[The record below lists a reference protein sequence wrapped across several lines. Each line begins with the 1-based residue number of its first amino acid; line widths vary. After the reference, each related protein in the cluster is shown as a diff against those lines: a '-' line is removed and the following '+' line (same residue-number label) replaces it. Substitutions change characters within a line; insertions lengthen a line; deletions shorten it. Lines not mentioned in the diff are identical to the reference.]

1 MTKVKLF
8 FQTKSLKLQDMFEV
22 IIYHDVAK
30 SKQFDISYQKFFI
43 VRTISQYRFIGK
55 YVKSKYT
62 ESFLTLFEVAE
73 FGIHNIMNVV
83 KANKKRKWKNC
94 ENVICICLC
103 KQFCGYFYAAFE
115 KCFYFPLADYKGSH
129 LFL

>member
-8 FQTKSLKLQDMFEV
+8 FQKK
-22 IIYHDVAK
+22 IIKIARYILGNNLPWCCKEETIWYKVLG
-30 SKQFDISYQKFFI
+30 ILY
-43 VRTISQYRFIGK
+43 VPTISQYRFIGK

>member
-1 MTKVKLF
+1 MIF
-8 FQTKSLKLQDMFEV
+8 
-22 IIYHDVAK
+22 HDVAK
-30 SKQFDISYQKFFI
+30 RKTFDIKYLKKFIFEALY
-43 VRTISQYRFIGK
+43 VPTISQYKGIGK

-115 KCFYFPLADYKGSH
+115 KCFYFPLADYKESH
-129 LFL
+129 LYL

>member
-1 MTKVKLF
+1 MNKVKLF

-22 IIYHDVAK
+22 IIYHEYVP
-30 SKQFDISYQKFFI
+30 
-43 VRTISQYRFIGK
+43 TISQYRFIGK